1 MTHDPI
7 RLLDDPSAHAAL
19 RRDLAVAARH
29 RVPFDAA
36 AGAARLEAS
45 LSKGAGAA
53 SSSWGGSALG
63 VGALILGGLI
73 AAGVW
78 LTAPPAAEQPAADTI
93 ARGRASAPAIVEA
106 PVVEVP
112 VVEAPVVP
120 AAPVVAA
127 PVPAVAAVP
136 EDMVEETDV
145 PAAPSKPSAR
155 PKVRAQKQKKERPEV
170 APAAGSREGIAGGAD
185 YLREAKSLQ
194 SARGLL
200 GRDPAQALAR
210 AQAGAAEF
218 PGGAFAQEWEGVEL
232 LALFELGRRSEAE
245 SRAERYLERFPK
257 GPYAA
262 QIREALGRE

>member
-45 LSKGAGAA
+45 LSKGTGAA

-78 LTAPPAAEQPAADTI
+78 LTAPPAAEQPQADTI
-93 ARGRASAPAIVEA
+93 ARGRASAPTIVEA
-106 PVVEVP
+106 PVIEVP

-145 PAAPSKPSAR
+145 PATPSKPSAR
-155 PKVRAQKQKKERPEV
+155 SKVRAQKKDRPEA
-170 APAAGSREGIAGGAD
+170 APVAGSREGIAGGAD

-194 SARGLL
+194 AARGLL

-232 LALFELGRRSEAE
+232 LALFELGRRSAAE